1 MKFTE
6 HFQQEGGDVGRG
18 GGGGGDGGEE
28 GETIRIYQYSH

>member
-6 HFQQEGGDVGRG
+6 HFQQEGGMW